1 MQHTHNHHK
10 ESEKTLFRSFIL
22 GIGLNFVYVIIETI
36 YGFIENSA
44 SLLSDAVHNMGD
56 ISGLLL
62 AFLAFKLV
70 KVKASSKFTYGFKKG
85 SILASFVNSMFL
97 AFAIGAIA
105 WEGIQKIAEPKHI
118 SGLVVIWVASVGVCI
133 NFVSAFLFKKE
144 KEQDLNVKAA
154 YLHLLIDALVSLGV
168 VLSGIFI
175 HFFNFYIMDGITA
188 IVVALVVLY
197 SSVSL
202 FKDSLIAIL
211 DGIPESVNLT
221 EIKNLIMNVAGVS
234 GVHHVHIW
242 GLSTSEIA
250 LTSHILISD
259 LAQLPRIKS
268 SIKNQ
273 LKECNIQHCTLE
285 FEIDSEV
292 CTEASTVGTILRPS
306 Q

>member
-1 MQHTHNHHK
+1 MTHAHNHQK
-10 ESEKTLFRSFIL
+10 ESEKILNRSFIA
-22 GIGLNFVYVIIETI
+22 GICLNLVYVIIETI
-36 YGFIENSA
+36 YGFTENST
-44 SLLSDAVHNMGD
+44 SLLSDAVHNIGD

-70 KVKASSKFTYGFKKG
+70 KVKSSSKFTYGFKKG
-85 SILASFVNSMFL
+85 SILASFVNSILL

-105 WEGIQKIAEPKHI
+105 WEGIQKIAEPKQI
-118 SGLVVIWVASVGVCI
+118 SGLVVIYVASVGVGI
-133 NFVSAFLFKKE
+133 NFVSAILFKKE
-144 KEQDLNVKAA
+144 KDHDLNVKAA

-168 VLSGIFI
+168 VLSGILIYYFDL
-175 HFFNFYIMDGITA
+175 YIMDGITA
-188 IVVALVVLY
+188 IVVAMVVLY

-211 DGIPESVNLT
+211 DGIPESVNLA
-221 EIKNLIMNVAGVS
+221 EIKNIILNVTGVK

-259 LAQLPRIKS
+259 LTQIPRIKN
-268 SIKNQ
+268 SIKQQ
-273 LKECNIQHCTLE
+273 LKECYIQHCTLE

-292 CTEASTVGTILRPS
+292 CAEATKVGIIPHPN

>member
-1 MQHTHNHHK
+1 MTHAHNHQK
-10 ESEKTLFRSFIL
+10 ESEKILNRSFIA
-22 GIGLNFVYVIIETI
+22 GICLNLVYVIIETI
-36 YGFIENSA
+36 YGFTENST
-44 SLLSDAVHNMGD
+44 SLLSDAVHNIGD

-70 KVKASSKFTYGFKKG
+70 KVKSSSKFTYGFKKG
-85 SILASFVNSMFL
+85 SILASFVNSILL

-105 WEGIQKIAEPKHI
+105 WEGIQKIAEPKQI
-118 SGLVVIWVASVGVCI
+118 SGLVVIYVASVGVGI
-133 NFVSAFLFKKE
+133 NFVSAILFKKE
-144 KEQDLNVKAA
+144 KDHDLNVKAA

-168 VLSGIFI
+168 VLSGILIYYFDL
-175 HFFNFYIMDGITA
+175 YIMDGITA
-188 IVVALVVLY
+188 IVVAMVVLY

-211 DGIPESVNLT
+211 DGIPESVNLAD
-221 EIKNLIMNVAGVS
+221 IKNIILNVTGVK

-242 GLSTSEIA
+242 SLSTSEIA

-259 LAQLPRIKS
+259 LTQIPRIKN
-268 SIKNQ
+268 SIKQQ
-273 LKECNIQHCTLE
+273 LKECYIQHCTLE

-292 CTEASTVGTILRPS
+292 CAEATKVGIIPHPN